1 MNVIIIIILTSTVFS
16 CSSTVTDSERL
27 SNLSY
32 MEFADRADC
41 SNQIGTTLEERI
53 CLNLKFRRVDSIMNV
68 KLDSLFETLPSEKAN
83 TLESEQEIWLVERR
97 KKSEETS
104 DGFRGHVFGIIYLQS
119 MIEIT
124 EKRIDFIE
132 SIKY

>member
-1 MNVIIIIILTSTVFS
+1 MNVIIIIILIYTVFS

-32 MEFADRADC
+32 MDYADRVDC

-53 CLNLKFRRVDSIMNV
+53 CLNLIFQRADSIMNV

-83 TLESEQEIWLVERR
+83 SLEIDQENWLIERR
-97 KKSEETS
+97 KQSEETS
-104 DGFRGHVFGIIYLQS
+104 DGYRGHVLGIIYLQS

-124 EKRIDFIE
+124 EDRI
-132 SIKY
+132 KHL